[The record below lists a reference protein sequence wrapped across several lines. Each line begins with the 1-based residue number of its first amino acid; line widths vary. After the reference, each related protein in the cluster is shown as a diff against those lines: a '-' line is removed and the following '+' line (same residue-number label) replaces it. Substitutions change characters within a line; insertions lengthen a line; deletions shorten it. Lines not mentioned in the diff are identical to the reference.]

1 VANQQPTAGE
11 RPLRADARRNR
22 ERILDAARCACAEH
36 GASVQMDDVAGR
48 AGVGVGTVYR
58 HFATKEALLD
68 ELVAEKFRT
77 FAQHAREALEVGD
90 PWEAFAGLLRR
101 NAEVMAQDAGLRHAL
116 VGSGAVAQYTGE
128 DRAELDRLG
137 AEIIDRAQ
145 RAGVVRDDISVHD
158 IPMLMSGLCA
168 SMGGPRSDWRRH
180 LELLLDGLRARR

>member
-1 VANQQPTAGE
+1 VTNQQPTAGE

-58 HFATKEALLD
+58 HFATKEALLE
-68 ELVAEKFRT
+68 ELVAERFRT
-77 FAQHAREALEVGD
+77 FAAHAREALEVD
-90 PWEAFAGLLRR
+90 NPWEAFAGLLRR

-116 VGSGAVAQYTGE
+116 VGTGGMAQYTGE
-128 DRAELDRLG
+128 DRVELDRLATQVIG
-137 AEIIDRAQ
+137 RAQ
-145 RAGVVRDDISVHD
+145 EAGVLRDDISVED

-168 SMGGPRSDWRRH
+168 SMGRPRSDWHRH
-180 LELLLDGLRARR
+180 LELLLDAMRPRR